1 MGVLTDYFRA
11 PDAATVVRALELTG
25 GGRPEFFSGGSRGGS
40 NRGSART
47 FDGAFDGAFDGVEA
61 KRLDPGVVLAELV
74 AAIRDEPWQVDL
86 VVETPVWPTTPEPG
100 PHRPDGP
107 ADEDDP
113 WTTGPW
119 VTELDDATR
128 DTLALVPDERVPEAA
143 ARWAQAEESGDAD
156 PCDLLL
162 VARELIGLA
171 RRARAA
177 GERLYCWICL

>member
-25 GGRPEFFSGGSRGGS
+25 GGRPEFFGEGPGGNSGGNSGGGS
-40 NRGSART
+40 G
-47 FDGAFDGAFDGVEA
+47 GAFDGVEA

-100 PHRPDGP
+100 PGRTDGP

-128 DTLALVPDERVPEAA
+128 DTLAQVPDERVPEAV
-143 ARWAQAEESGDAD
+143 ARWAQAEECGAAD
-156 PCDLLL
+156 PSDLLP
-162 VARELIGLA
+162 VAEELIALA